1 MQVLFDDKSF
11 LKPDLDDRK
20 YRYIKL
26 PNDLQV
32 LLIHDPTTDKAAA
45 SLDVNIGSFEDPEEL
60 PGLAHF
66 CEHLLFMGSEKFPNE
81 NEYSSYL
88 SKHGGS
94 SNAYTASEN
103 TNYYFEINFDS
114 LKQALDRFSGFFTCP
129 LFNDAST
136 DKEINAVDSE
146 NKKNLQNDIWRSY
159 QLDKSISNYNHPY
172 HKFSTGNLTTLQTL
186 PKENKINIRDE
197 LLKFYNKSYSANL
210 MHLVILGR
218 EDLDTLANWATD
230 LFSNVKNINRT
241 KPSYSHQV
249 LLNDQH
255 LMKLINVKPVK
266 DLKKL
271 EISFKVPDMD
281 KFWESNPS
289 HYLSHLIGHEGNGSL
304 LAFLKLKG
312 WANELSAG
320 RQTISKDNSFFVISI
335 DLTQDGLNN
344 KDSVIQII
352 FQYIKML
359 NDNLPK
365 DYIFHELKDIS
376 RAKFKFKQKASASN
390 TVSSLANTLSKDYY
404 PVDKILATS
413 LVTKYEPDL
422 VLQFVKSLTMQ
433 NSRIMLFGKDLDT
446 DSIEHWYG
454 TNYKINNY
462 SSDLIKLIN
471 DNTNLS
477 SNDIDMLH
485 LPNVNEFIATNF
497 QVDKLNNDKLPLE
510 EPLLLINN
518 QISKL
523 WYKKDDR
530 FGQPRAFIDISFH
543 LPNTRSNLLNSML
556 TTLYVQLV
564 NDFLKNLQYDASCAN
579 LHLSFSKTNQGLN
592 LTLHG
597 FNEKLTTLLSKFF
610 SGIKDFKPT
619 EEKFK
624 LMKDKATQSLINY
637 QYEVPFQQI
646 SNTFNALMND
656 KSWTVA
662 EKLSVI
668 EKIKFVD
675 LINFVPTIY
684 QQPFFESLVH
694 GNLEYVDAMQVDKL
708 INKIIFNN
716 TIGNNS
722 DTTESTDSEIALDS
736 QYLNNKLRSF
746 ILPKGSKHRYETKLK
761 DVANVN
767 SCIQYIIQVDNYSDE
782 KSAQSGLFAQ
792 MIHEPCF
799 DTLRTKEQLGYVVF
813 SSSFNTV
820 CSSNL
825 KITVQSEHS
834 TEFLEWRIDEFLKNF
849 GERLNAMDDVDFNKH
864 KLSLCKN
871 LLQKYKNMNEESYRY
886 TSSIY
891 MGDYNFTHNQKKAA
905 FVEKITK
912 QEMIEFFN
920 KYVINNDTNT
930 KLIIHLKSQTMNQS
944 VNEDEL
950 DKVTYPSGEKIDD
963 IGKFKSSLF
972 LGPTRQSCKKFP
984 IYKPNL

>member
-1 MQVLFDDKSF
+1 MEVLFDDQSF

-26 PNDLQV
+26 PNDLEV
-32 LLIHDPTTDKAAA
+32 LLIQDPTTDKAAA
-45 SLDVNIGSFEDPEEL
+45 ALDVNIGSFEDPEDL

-103 TNYYFEINFDS
+103 TNYFFEINFDS
-114 LKQALDRFSGFFTCP
+114 LKPALDRFSGFFTCP

-146 NKKNLQNDIWRSY
+146 NKKNLQNDMWRSY
-159 QLDKSISNYNHPY
+159 QLDKCLSNHDHPY
-172 HKFSTGNLTTLQTL
+172 HKFSTGNLTTLQVL
-186 PKENKINIRDE
+186 PKQKKLNIRDE
-197 LLKFYNKSYSANL
+197 LLKFYNSCYSANL

-218 EDLDTLANWATD
+218 EDLDTLSNWATE
-230 LFSNVKNINRT
+230 LFSDVKNINRS
-241 KPSYSHQV
+241 KPTYPNKV
-249 LLNDQH
+249 LLKDDH

-271 EISFKVPDMD
+271 EISFMVPDMD
-281 KFWESNPS
+281 KHWESNPS
-289 HYLSHLIGHEGNGSL
+289 HYLSHLVGHEGDGSL

-320 RQTISKDNSFFVISI
+320 RQTISRDNSFFVISI
-335 DLTQDGLNN
+335 ELTKDGLENR
-344 KDSVIQII
+344 DFVIQSI
-352 FQYIKML
+352 FQYINML
-359 NDNLPK
+359 RNNLPK

-390 TVSSLANTLSKDYY
+390 TVSTLANTLSKDYY

-422 VLQFVKSLTMQ
+422 VKEYTRSLAME
-433 NSRIMLFGKDLDT
+433 NSRIMLFGKDLEV
-446 DSIEHWYG
+446 DSEENWYG
-454 TNYKINNY
+454 TNYKIHDFSTN
-462 SSDLIKLIN
+462 LKQLIN
-471 DNTNLS
+471 DNSNLS
-477 SNDIDMLH
+477 QEDIDMLH
-485 LPNVNEFIATNF
+485 LPKENQFIATNF
-497 QVDKLNNDKLPLE
+497 DVEKLNKEKKSLD

-518 QISKL
+518 DVSKL

-530 FGQPRAFIDISFH
+530 FGQPRGFIDISLH
-543 LPNTRSNLLNSML
+543 LPNTRSNLLNSLL
-556 TTLYVQLV
+556 TALYVQMV

-579 LHLSFSKTNQGLN
+579 LHLSFTKTNQGLD
-592 LTLHG
+592 LTIHG
-597 FNEKLTTLLSKFF
+597 FNEKLTTLLENFLN
-610 SGIKDFKPT
+610 GIKNFQPT

-624 LMKDKATQSLINY
+624 LMKDKMIQNLVNH

-646 SNTFNALMND
+646 SNLFNALMND
-656 KSWTVA
+656 KTWTVV
-662 EKLSVI
+662 ERLNVI
-668 EKIKFVD
+668 EKIQFND
-675 LINFVPTIY
+675 LVQFIPIIY

-708 INKIIFNN
+708 VNKIILNN
-716 TIGNNS
+716 DNNDGNELQIPL
-722 DTTESTDSEIALDS
+722 DT

-746 ILPKGSKHRYETKLK
+746 ILPKGSQYRYETRLK
-761 DVANVN
+761 DAANVN
-767 SCIQYIIQVDNYSDE
+767 SCIQYVIQIDE
-782 KSAQSGLFAQ
+782 YNDAKSAQSGLFAQ
-792 MIHEPCF
+792 IIHEPCF

-820 CSSNL
+820 CCSNL

-834 TEFLEWRIDEFLKNF
+834 TEYLEWRIDEFLVKI
-849 GERLNAMDDVDFNKH
+849 GEKIRAMDDADFEKH
-864 KLSLCKN
+864 KISLCKN

-912 QEMIEFFN
+912 QEMIEFYDEYIM
-920 KYVINNDTNT
+920 KEETTT
-930 KLIIHLKSQTMNQS
+930 KLVIHLKSQKMNES
-944 VNEDEL
+944 INEDQL
-950 DKVTYPSGEKIDD
+950 DKNKYPSGDKINN
-963 IGKFKSSLF
+963 IGQFKSSLF
-972 LGPTRQSCKKFP
+972 LGPTRQPSKKFP